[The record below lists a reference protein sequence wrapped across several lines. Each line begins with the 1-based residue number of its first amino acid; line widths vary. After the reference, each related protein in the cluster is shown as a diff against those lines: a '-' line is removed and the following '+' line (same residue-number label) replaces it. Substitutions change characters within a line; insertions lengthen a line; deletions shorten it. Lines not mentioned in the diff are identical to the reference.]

1 LKNSKILS
9 CTPLLILILFC
20 RTIFGEEINMAL
32 GNFIEEQI
40 KKAIEAGEFDNLE
53 GTGKPL
59 DLDTYFNTPEDL
71 RMGYS
76 VLKSAKIVPEEV
88 HRLKEI
94 GELKEKIK
102 TLADEDEKRKLTKIL
117 NEKTL
122 ALTLLLERSKR
133 KNF

>member
-1 LKNSKILS
+1 MSL
-9 CTPLLILILFC
+9 
-20 RTIFGEEINMAL
+20 E
-32 GNFIEEQI
+32 NFIEKQI

-53 GTGKPL
+53 GAGKPL
-59 DLDTYFNTPEDL
+59 DLDDYFATPEDV

-88 HRLKEI
+88 DRLKEI

-102 TLADEDEKRKLTKIL
+102 SISDENEKKKQIKIL

-122 ALTLLLERSKR
+122 AFDILMERKKR
-133 KNF
+133 KR